1 MFLLLSFT
9 FDLSAAQ
16 KVNGAGAT
24 FPYPIYSK
32 WFSEYQKVKKDVE
45 FNYQSIGSGGGVKQ
59 VIAQTVDFGATDAP
73 MTDEE
78 LKQSKTPIRHIPTVL
93 GAVVA
98 AYNVKGI
105 STGLK
110 LDGETLAN
118 IFLGK
123 ITKWNDPA
131 ITKLN
136 STVKLPASDIL
147 VVRRSDGSGTTAV
160 YTEYLAKVSADWK
173 SKVGAGKNVNWPSGI
188 GAKGNEG
195 VTAMVAQ
202 TDGAIGYIELSYAI
216 TSKLPM
222 VSLKN
227 QKGEFV
233 APSVDSITKA
243 ASTVKDFKG
252 DMRISIINVPG
263 AGVYPISSFTW
274 ILLPENPASAPLK
287 EVRAFLGWAL
297 KEGQS
302 FAPAL
307 HYAPLPKKL
316 SEALLKTLK

>member
-1 MFLLLSFT
+1 MFLLLSFA
-9 FDLSAAQ
+9 LNVSAAQ

-45 FNYQSIGSGGGVKQ
+45 FNYQSIGSGGGIKQ
-59 VIAQTVDFGATDAP
+59 VLAQTVDFGATDAP

-78 LKQSKTPIRHIPTVL
+78 LKQAKNPIRHIPTVL

-98 AYNVKGI
+98 AYNVKGV

-123 ITKWNDPA
+123 ISKWNDAA

-136 STVKLPASDIL
+136 PTVKLPASDIL

-160 YTEYLAKVSADWK
+160 YTEYLANVSADWK
-173 SKVGAGKNVNWPSGI
+173 SKVGAGKNINWPSGI

-216 TSKLPM
+216 TSNLAM

-243 ASTVKDFKG
+243 AATVKDFKG

-274 ILLPENPASAPLK
+274 ILLPENPASAPVK

-297 KEGQS
+297 KEGQT